1 MDPAEAPGGNLID
14 RSRWH
19 CFRLHREP
27 VLLSNMR
34 AHCLQHVPFEGLGCI
49 EPWLVAARYEITY
62 TRLFEAA
69 ELPEPGA
76 VDLLVALGGPMSV
89 NDEGEFPWLAPE
101 KRFIRRAIEAGTP
114 VLGICLGAQLIASAL
129 GARISRNREK
139 EIGWFSVEAIP
150 AEGAG
155 LFRFPPSA
163 EVFHWHGETFDLPPG
178 AIRLARSA
186 GCENQ
191 AFQLGRSML
200 ALQFHL
206 ETTPAA
212 ARAMVEHGGAELQPA
227 RYVQSATEILAATP
241 EKYRAINALMAAVL
255 AFLSGPSR
263 R

>member
-1 MDPAEAPGGNLID
+1 MGPAETPGSNLID
-14 RSRWH
+14 RFRWH
-19 CFRLHREP
+19 CFRLHRES

-49 EPWLVAARYEITY
+49 EPWLVAAQYEIAY

-69 ELPEPGA
+69 DLPEPGA
-76 VDLLVALGGPMSV
+76 VDLLVVLGGPMSV
-89 NDEGEFPWLAPE
+89 NDEGEFPWLVPE

-114 VLGICLGAQLIASAL
+114 VLGICLGAQLIANAL
-129 GARISRNREK
+129 GARVSRNREK
-139 EIGWFSVEAIP
+139 EIGWFPVEAIP

-155 LFRFPPSA
+155 LFRFPSSA

-178 AIRLARSA
+178 AVRLARSA

-191 AFQLGRSML
+191 AFQLGRSAL

-212 ARAMVEHGGAELQPA
+212 ARKMVEHGGAELQPA
-227 RYVQSATEILAATP
+227 RFVQSAAEILAAP
-241 EKYRAINALMAAVL
+241 AEKYRAINALMAAAL

-263 R
+263 L